1 MRSLIAALALSA
13 TVLLATAQA
22 QEAPPDPGVPPAVRP
37 HCLSQNPAR
46 LALTPD
52 QVARIDALL
61 RAQPDG
67 PARRSAIQDVLTETQ
82 KMVYRN
88 TAGIAAC

>member
-1 MRSLIAALALSA
+1 LALSA
-13 TVLLATAQA
+13 SVLLASVQAQA
-22 QEAPPDPGVPPAVRP
+22 AAPDPGVPSAVRP
-37 HCLSQNPAR
+37 HCISQNPGR
-46 LALTPD
+46 LALASD

-61 RAQPDG
+61 SAQPDG
-67 PARRSAIQDVLTETQ
+67 PARRAAIQDVLTETQ